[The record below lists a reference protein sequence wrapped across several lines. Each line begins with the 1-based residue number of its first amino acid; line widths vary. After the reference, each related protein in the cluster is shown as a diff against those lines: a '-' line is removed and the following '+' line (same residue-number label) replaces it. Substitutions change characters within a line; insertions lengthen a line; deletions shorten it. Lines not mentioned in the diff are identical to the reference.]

1 MVSYCHLVAYVA
13 DSTDFARDDQHALG
27 RKCFF
32 NSFINV
38 MLTLC
43 TEITTKRNDAVVK
56 EADRVEGS
64 RSP

>member
-43 TEITTKRNDAVVK
+43 TEITTKRNDAVV
-56 EADRVEGS
+56 
-64 RSP
+64 